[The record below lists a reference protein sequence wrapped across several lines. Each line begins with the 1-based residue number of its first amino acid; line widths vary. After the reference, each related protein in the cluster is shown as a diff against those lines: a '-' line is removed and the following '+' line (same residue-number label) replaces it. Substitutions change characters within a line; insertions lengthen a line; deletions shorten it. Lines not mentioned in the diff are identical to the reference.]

1 VAGGFKNVGSPLP
14 DDREIIRYMKFSTL
28 LMLLVGKVFIPK
40 LATLQRDEPLES
52 ALPFESIMMRK
63 NEFKKL
69 YDSLAWFE
77 QRVTTEEKEYI
88 AEKGPESPYS
98 QQVIY
103 LIWLREL
110 SQRRGVW
117 CRNNFNSESMALWKL
132 YGDRGVAIV
141 SSIDRVKDCF
151 LTFAFDASYGE
162 VEYVPWDD
170 RENFDPLESIDF
182 SADFLQRPYYFKT
195 TPYEFER
202 ELRFVFPMEI
212 SFPESERGTLIDIDC
227 DRLIKHV
234 VLSPYLELSESR
246 YVQKALEKFLPAE
259 KLAFRTYPSS
269 MRSRT
274 RISPL
279 ENLIARYEAAH
290 QLDSPFEVLE
300 CNLPDIFKCL

>member
-77 QRVTTEEKEYI
+77 QRVTPEEKEYI

-117 CRNNFNSESMALWKL
+117 CWNNFKSESMALWKL

-141 SSIDRVKDCF
+141 SSIDR
-151 LTFAFDASYGE
+151 
-162 VEYVPWDD
+162 
-170 RENFDPLESIDF
+170 
-182 SADFLQRPYYFKT
+182 
-195 TPYEFER
+195 
-202 ELRFVFPMEI
+202 
-212 SFPESERGTLIDIDC
+212 
-227 DRLIKHV
+227 
-234 VLSPYLELSESR
+234 
-246 YVQKALEKFLPAE
+246 
-259 KLAFRTYPSS
+259 
-269 MRSRT
+269 
-274 RISPL
+274 
-279 ENLIARYEAAH
+279 
-290 QLDSPFEVLE
+290 
-300 CNLPDIFKCL
+300 